1 MKTYLI
7 SIEENNSPRL
17 LKTLSQPF
25 FQNGELPVMK
35 LGVKGGELNA
45 KEYFELGVKGR
56 SKPLS
61 PSMVGCTLSHLEAL
75 KAFLGTNDQYALI
88 LEDDAIIPDDITI
101 EKLSTEVKKIN
112 NPLNTL
118 FSIGGIQMKECR
130 KVRGAILDQEF
141 LERKVLKVSPDFY
154 HRICF
159 AVAYIVDREMANTLL
174 SYHHPLRAADD
185 WRYLTDFSPSAS
197 ILMTSLI
204 EHPIIVQGEKNSQ
217 LSSIE
222 YERSLSAD
230 VPVSKFG
237 TKFRYNLAKY
247 LNKKYPKSK

>member
-25 FQNGELPVMK
+25 FKNGELPVMK

-75 KAFLGTNDQYALI
+75 KEFLKTDDQYALI
-88 LEDDAIIPDDITI
+88 LEDDAIIPDDLTI
-101 EKLSTEVKKIN
+101 DKLSAEVCN
-112 NPLNTL
+112 FQNPLNTL

-130 KVRGAILDQEF
+130 KVRGKILSKEF
-141 LERKVLKVSPDFY
+141 LKRKVIKVSPDFY

-159 AVAYIVDREMANTLL
+159 AVAYIVDREMAKTLL
-174 SYHHPLRAADD
+174 AYHSPLRAADD

-197 ILMTSLI
+197 IIMTSLI
-204 EHPIIVQGEKNSQ
+204 DHPIVIKGEKDN
-217 LSSIE
+217 LVSSIE
-222 YERSLSAD
+222 NERNQSAD
-230 VPVSKFG
+230 VPISKYG
-237 TKFRYNLAKY
+237 TKIRYNMAKY
-247 LNKKYPKSK
+247 INKKYPK

>member
-25 FQNGELPVMK
+25 FQDGELPVMK

-88 LEDDAIIPDDITI
+88 LEDDAIIPDYVIFENLKNEI
-101 EKLSTEVKKIN
+101 ERLKFN
-112 NPLNTL
+112 DAFL
-118 FSIGGIQMKECR
+118 FSLGGIQMKECR
-130 KVRGAILDQEF
+130 KVRGKILVESF
-141 LERKVLKVSPDFY
+141 LNRYILKVHPDFY
-154 HRICF
+154 HRVCYT
-159 AVAYIVDREMANTLL
+159 VAYVIDRKMAENLIE
-174 SYHHPLRAADD
+174 YHKKMRAADD
-185 WRYLTDFSPSAS
+185 WRYIPDLYPD
-197 ILMTSLI
+197 
-204 EHPIIVQGEKNSQ
+204 
-217 LSSIE
+217 SSIYMTAVVDHPVFE
-222 YERSLSAD
+222 SNVKDPTFSTIEDERTNSGD
-230 VPVSKFG
+230 VPISKHGSSLHYNFSKFFN
-237 TKFRYNLAKY
+237 T
-247 LNKKYPKSK
+247 KYPL

>member
-75 KAFLGTNDQYALI
+75 KTFLSTTDQYALI
-88 LEDDAIIPDDITI
+88 LEDDAIISDYVTFENLKNEI
-101 EKLSTEVKKIN
+101 ERLKFN
-112 NPLNTL
+112 DAFL
-118 FSIGGIQMKECR
+118 FSLGGIQMKECR
-130 KVRGAILDQEF
+130 KVRGKILVESF
-141 LERKVLKVSPDFY
+141 LNRYILKVHPDFY
-154 HRICF
+154 HRVCYT
-159 AVAYIVDREMANTLL
+159 VAYVVDRKMAEILIE
-174 SYHHPLRAADD
+174 YHKKLRAADD
-185 WRYLTDFSPSAS
+185 WRYIPDLYPNSSVYMTFVIDHPVLDLNVKDPTFS
-197 ILMTSLI
+197 TI
-204 EHPIIVQGEKNSQ
+204 EDERTNSG
-217 LSSIE
+217 
-222 YERSLSAD
+222 D
-230 VPVSKFG
+230 VPVSKYG
-237 TKFRYNLAKY
+237 SSLRYNLAKFM
-247 LNKKYPKSK
+247 NQKYPF